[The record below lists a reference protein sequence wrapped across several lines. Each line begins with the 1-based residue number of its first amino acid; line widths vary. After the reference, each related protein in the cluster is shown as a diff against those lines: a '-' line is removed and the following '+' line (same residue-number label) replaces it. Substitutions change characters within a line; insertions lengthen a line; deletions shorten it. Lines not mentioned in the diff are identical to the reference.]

1 MEPTWVE
8 YVGIAILGGILLQV
22 ALDVYGGFSRRQYA
36 ARRQKMAVTLF
47 EERARLDLDA
57 VVRER
62 MRREFAWEGLR
73 KFKIDRKVEEAESVC
88 SFYLTPHDGKP
99 IPPFLPGQYL
109 TFQLKIPGQPRA
121 VTRCY
126 SLSDSPTERDY
137 YRVTIKRIMPPPNVP
152 DGQPGLVSSFF
163 HSLDIGEL
171 VDVRAPAGNF
181 YLDTASNR
189 PVVLIGGGVGLTPV
203 LSMLNTICRSGSK
216 RETWFFYG
224 IINRKHHAMYD
235 HLQRIA
241 REHENVKIV
250 VAYSNPT
257 ESCVRGQD
265 YQEQGYADVN
275 LIKRLLP
282 SNNYEYYICGPP
294 PMMTGITKGL
304 QEWGVPEADIHYEA
318 FGPASVQ
325 PAAKAAPVAL
335 ADPDTQ
341 IFFARTGKT
350 IAWKASDK
358 SILDVAEANGI
369 VIDSGCRAGNCGTC
383 ETAIRSGTVSYPHA
397 PGLKPKEGSCLACVA
412 MPKGKLVIDA

>member
-1 MEPTWVE
+1 MQPNWAEIA
-8 YVGIAILGGILLQV
+8 GIAIVGGALLQV
-22 ALDVYGGFSRRQYA
+22 AFGIYGGLARRQYA
-36 ARRQKMAVTLF
+36 ARRQKAAIALF
-47 EERARLDLDA
+47 EERARLDLDSI
-57 VVRER
+57 VRER

-73 KFKIDRKVEEAESVC
+73 KFKIDRKVEEADSVC

-109 TFQLKIPGQPRA
+109 TFQLKIPGQAKP

-152 DGQPGLVSSFF
+152 DGKPGLVSSFF

-171 VDVRAPAGNF
+171 VDVKAPSGSF
-181 YLDTASNR
+181 HLDTASNR

-224 IINRKHHAMYD
+224 IVNRNHHAMRD
-235 HLQRIA
+235 HLQRLA
-241 REHENVKIV
+241 REHDNVKIV

-257 ESCVRGQD
+257 EHCILGQD
-265 YQEQGYADVN
+265 YQEQGYADAN
-275 LIKRLLP
+275 LLKRLLP
-282 SNNYEYYICGPP
+282 SNNYEFYICGPP

-304 QEWGVPEADIHYEA
+304 QDWGVPDADIHYEA
-318 FGPASVQ
+318 FGPASVRPQ
-325 PAAKAAPVAL
+325 TDAQAAPAAETTA
-335 ADPDTQ
+335 Q
-341 IFFARTGKT
+341 IVFARTGKS
-350 IAWKASDK
+350 IAWTTSDK

-383 ETAIRSGTVSYPHA
+383 ETAIRSGTVSYPHT
-397 PGLKPKEGSCLACVA
+397 PGLKPKEGSCLACIA
-412 MPKGKLVIDA
+412 MPQGKLVIDA